1 MSGHGS
7 LRSLRAAGRVLSST
21 WVTSGLTAVAFIVL
35 FQFHL
40 AGNLPLWVLVS
51 LLGGAALV
59 AEVAGRWC
67 GRSPSRARLRAVV
80 SVHVLTIS
88 VITYAIGWGPTLA
101 VGYLFVVA
109 RDLED
114 FGSRVARPAL
124 LWVVVGTVGGQ
135 IAIATGLAPSYVPE
149 PGVHWLGGLACLGV
163 LFVVHLL
170 GTKTAQRE
178 HDLTAL
184 AEGEVTF
191 RQLFAANPQPMWVF
205 DTETLAFL
213 EVNEA
218 AISHYGYSREEFL
231 DRTIADIRPSEDLV
245 RLREEVQA
253 QRQGVRHGCWRH
265 RLNDGRIIDVEVASH
280 GLLFSGR
287 SAVLAAIQDVTQ
299 RTALED
305 ELRHQAFHDSLTNL
319 ANRALFV
326 DRADHAVRRLER
338 GGSSVAVLMLD
349 LDGFK
354 TVNDSLGH
362 TVGDALLV
370 AVAARLQTALRLG
383 DTAAR
388 IGGDEFA
395 ILVEDA
401 ADTEQAT
408 AVADRVMDA
417 LMAPFPLEGKEL
429 FVHASIGI
437 AMTTGDKNAG
447 DLLRDADTAMYQAKA
462 QGKNCY
468 RMFELAMYSAS
479 VARLEL
485 EGDLR
490 RAVEHGGQFL
500 LHYQPVV
507 SLGTSQV
514 VSLEALVR
522 WQHPAR
528 GLVQPDDFVPLAEEN
543 GLIVDIG
550 RWVLREACRQTRVW
564 QETSGLEVNIAVN
577 LSARQLNDPDLL
589 ADVASALADSG
600 LAPGSLTLEITETV
614 LMRDPAV
621 AVATLHRLKAS
632 GVRLAID
639 DFGTGYSSLSSLQN
653 LPVDTLK
660 IDKAFIDGICSGTE
674 GAGLVEAIVRL
685 AGTLALETVAEGV
698 ERSDQLESLQA
709 LGCKHI
715 QGFYFSRPLPAAD
728 VEALLRGH
736 EPDGTP
742 TRSDRLTRTESRG
755 PSEAA
760 RSGTPSG

>member
-1 MSGHGS
+1 VSRHTS
-7 LRSLRAAGRVLSST
+7 RRSFNAAGQVLSST
-21 WVTSGLTAVAFIVL
+21 WVTSGLTALAFVVVYH
-35 FQFHL
+35 FHL
-40 AGNLPLWVLVS
+40 AGNLPLGVLLGLV
-51 LLGGAALV
+51 GGAALM
-59 AEVAGRWC
+59 AEVTGRWC
-67 GRSPSRARLRAVV
+67 GRNPSHARVRAVAA
-80 SVHVLTIS
+80 VHILTIS
-88 VITYAIGWGPTLA
+88 VIIYAIGWGPTLA

-124 LWVVVGTVGGQ
+124 LSVIVGTIGGQ
-135 IAIATGLAPSYVPE
+135 LAIAAGLAPSYVPE
-149 PGVHWLGGLACLGV
+149 PGVHWLGALACLGV
-163 LFVVHLL
+163 LFVVQLL
-170 GTKTAQRE
+170 GSKTAQRE

-184 AEGEVTF
+184 AAGEVTF
-191 RQLFAANPQPMWVF
+191 RQLFANNPQPMWVF
-205 DTETLAFL
+205 DAETLAFL

-218 AISHYGYSREEFL
+218 AISHYGYSREDFL
-231 DRTIADIRPSEDLV
+231 NRTIADIRPSEDLA

-253 QRQGVRHGCWRH
+253 QQRGVRHGSWRH
-265 RLNDGRIIDVEVASH
+265 RLNDGRLIDVEVASH
-280 GLLFSGR
+280 ALVFSGR
-287 SAVLAAIQDVTQ
+287 PAVLVTIQDVTQ

-362 TVGDALLV
+362 TVGDGLLV
-370 AVAARLQTALRLG
+370 AVAARLQTALRSG

-401 ADTEQAT
+401 ADTQQAT
-408 AVADRVMDA
+408 AVAERVMHA
-417 LMAPFPLEGKEL
+417 LTAPFLLEGKEL
-429 FVHASIGI
+429 FVHGSVGI
-437 AMTTGDKNAG
+437 AITTGDKDAG
-447 DLLRDADTAMYQAKA
+447 ELLRDADTAMYQAKA
-462 QGKNCY
+462 HGKNCY
-468 RMFELAMYSAS
+468 RMFEPAMYSAS

-490 RAVEHGGQFL
+490 RAVERGGQFL

-522 WQHPAR
+522 WQHPTR
-528 GLVQPDDFVPLAEEN
+528 GLVQPDDFVPLAEES

-550 RWVLREACRQTRVW
+550 RWVLREACRQTRTW
-564 QETSGLEVNIAVN
+564 QTIHSRDINIAVN
-577 LSARQLNDPDLL
+577 LSARQLNDPDLPG
-589 ADVASALADSG
+589 DVASALADSG
-600 LAPGSLTLEITETV
+600 LAPASLTLEITETV
-614 LMRDPAV
+614 LMRDPAA
-621 AVATLHRLKAS
+621 AVATLHRLRAS

-660 IDKAFIDGICSGTE
+660 IDKAFIDGISTGSE

-685 AGTLALETVAEGV
+685 ASTLALETVAEGV

-709 LGCKHI
+709 LGCQQI

-728 VEALLRGH
+728 VEPFLRDRDH
-736 EPDGTP
+736 RDVTADPDHLARTGTHGSP
-742 TRSDRLTRTESRG
+742 DV
-755 PSEAA
+755 
-760 RSGTPSG
+760 